1 MRTACLKPLHSDAAC
16 TSIPKNDWKI
26 PIDARHFHPTFLMVQ
41 KPPFLT
47 CLACYFIFPQLF
59 RIQKSPPE
67 VPMDALSGR

>member
-1 MRTACLKPLHSDAAC
+1 MHL
-16 TSIPKNDWKI
+16 IPKNDWKI